1 MVSLVYAVSFYVLVR
16 RLLQFFFLKQVR
28 KRQTLQKNNT
38 QQLDVGDFSP
48 YYKVSFLD
56 FSRGVLYVMSV

>member
-28 KRQTLQKNNT
+28 KTQTLQKNNT
-38 QQLDVGDFSP
+38 QQLDKGNFSI
-48 YYKVSFLD
+48 
-56 FSRGVLYVMSV
+56 